1 MDNHR
6 AKRQELRR
14 FIPDLQCH
22 KCKDLPGPKENE
34 KNRYFCVDSSHT
46 LCEKDKFKCPCGSL
60 VGKNPS
66 PIIAKLLQD
75 LPWMCQNYKRGCR
88 EIKMTISGLEFHQRK
103 CIFRKVYCPGL
114 DCYNESMNI
123 ELLFKDVNKHL
134 NDFHDDYW
142 KVQMLNGWSGLLT
155 QKEILN
161 RILKII
167 NFVGL
172 LE

>member
-88 EIKMTISGLEFHQRK
+88 EIKMTISGLEFHQRRIWWAWEK
-103 CIFRKVYCPGL
+103 TYCQKKTSFHEIKNRSSLVNNKEAWTNLELYFDSKRKITYVHHSSR
-114 DCYNESMNI
+114 E
-123 ELLFKDVNKHL
+123 VNR
-134 NDFHDDYW
+134 DFFSSNH
-142 KVQMLNGWSGLLT
+142 KVQ
-155 QKEILN
+155 KK
-161 RILKII
+161 LK
-167 NFVGL
+167 
-172 LE
+172 